1 MYYLFVPFCICFST
15 FREKFM
21 DNICF
26 YSIDKTTNKNIASNC
41 STLNTKRGG
50 FNHTLKDAIILFIFE
65 NNKKKI
71 QGKMI
76 MKKTG
81 GYHNHSI
88 ILRGHVSNLSRTCI
102 TISFIQLIFFAGNLY
117 DCRKY

>member
-1 MYYLFVPFCICFST
+1 MYYLFVPFCAGFST

-41 STLNTKRGG
+41 STLYKKRGG
-50 FNHTLKDAIILFIFE
+50 LKHTLKDAIILFIFE

-71 QGKMI
+71 QGKII

-88 ILRGHVSNLSRTCI
+88 ILRGHVSNFVRACI
-102 TISFIQLIFFAGNLY
+102 TISFIQLMFFAGILY
-117 DCRKY
+117 NCRNY